1 MLCMNSRR
9 VSAWV
14 GLALA
19 LGWSASL
26 KAQNLGWEGE
36 TGVFVTPLAYTA
48 ASPANGFGLPSVGYH
63 YLNGGSVL
71 GDFHEVSVTEG
82 ALSRVEFGYTRA
94 LHTAG
99 DNPTFSSLWNNGFNI
114 THGKVNLI
122 RENAAKQSWLPAIS
136 AGFIVRTQVRNVGG
150 AIQNKDTVNGDIYI
164 VATKTVTQIK
174 HLPLVFNGGYRATN
188 AELWGMGG
196 NAPAMVGRAFA
207 AAALV
212 VKGPRHSSIIFGSE
226 MAQQP
231 RHTDQLPS
239 AIIPTTITYVMRV
252 VPASERKLNLDVGVA
267 QIAGNIAPGINL
279 QARAQVGAQISY
291 GF

>member
-1 MLCMNSRR
+1 M
-9 VSAWV
+9 
-14 GLALA
+14 
-19 LGWSASL
+19 
-26 KAQNLGWEGE
+26 
-36 TGVFVTPLAYTA
+36 F
-48 ASPANGFGLPSVGYH
+48 
-63 YLNGGSVL
+63 

-82 ALSRVEFGYTRA
+82 ALSRVEFGYTRT

-196 NAPAMVGRAFA
+196 ERTSHGRPRIRGSGACGERPEAQQHNLWLRDGPA
-207 AAALV
+207 AAPHGSASKRDHSHHDHVRNAGGARLRAETQPGRRCGADRRQHCSRYQSAGSRSSGGPDLLRVLTALATAPRFGRRNSLKILPRAGGIGGRN
-212 VKGPRHSSIIFGSE
+212 VKSQVDRFWLHLW
-226 MAQQP
+226 QP
-231 RHTDQLPS
+231 LY
-239 AIIPTTITYVMRV
+239 A
-252 VPASERKLNLDVGVA
+252 E
-267 QIAGNIAPGINL
+267 
-279 QARAQVGAQISY
+279 ARAEVIHMAI
-291 GF
+291 